1 MSPQPRRTPV
11 LLAYA
16 GFVLV
21 GVKNGAVGVLL
32 VAQMNDYGVN
42 QATIGLTFFAGS
54 AGYVVASLST
64 GPLVSRFGFR
74 IALAAAGGL
83 AFLAGG
89 LYLATRPPFVMFVL
103 ALVITGYGTGALESM
118 LNAYLAAFDG
128 ATTLLNRLHA
138 FFGVGALI
146 GPVLAAWITGFASWR
161 VVWLVMAAACVPLA
175 AGFLAAYPGRAGVA
189 APETPGAPG
198 ASGTPVAPG
207 VPDPAPRGL
216 LASALRE
223 RGVLLGSA
231 MLVVYVGLEISVG
244 NWAFSYLVQARG
256 LPATVAGYLVSGYW
270 LGLTLGRF
278 LISPVAARVGA
289 STAAM
294 MYTCLA
300 GVTATI
306 VLAWLS
312 PTALLAGLV
321 LMPLGF
327 FLGPVFP
334 TTMASA
340 PRLTRPA
347 LVPTAIGVMNAASVG
362 GGSALPWLAGLL
374 AQGTGMWTLL
384 PFSAALSLLQAVA
397 WRPLAKR
404 IRVSD
409 GST

>member
-1 MSPQPRRTPV
+1 
-11 LLAYA
+11 
-16 GFVLV
+16 
-21 GVKNGAVGVLL
+21 
-32 VAQMNDYGVN
+32 
-42 QATIGLTFFAGS
+42 
-54 AGYVVASLST
+54 
-64 GPLVSRFGFR
+64 
-74 IALAAAGGL
+74 
-83 AFLAGG
+83 
-89 LYLATRPPFVMFVL
+89 
-103 ALVITGYGTGALESM
+103 
-118 LNAYLAAFDG
+118 
-128 ATTLLNRLHA
+128 
-138 FFGVGALI
+138 
-146 GPVLAAWITGFASWR
+146 

-175 AGFLAAYPGRAGVA
+175 AGFLVAYPGRAGLA
-189 APETPGAPG
+189 APETP
-198 ASGTPVAPG
+198 GTPVAPG

-231 MLVVYVGLEISVG
+231 MLAVYVGLEISVG

-256 LPATVAGYLVSGYW
+256 LPATDAGYLVSGYW

-289 STAAM
+289 GTVAM

-306 VLAWLS
+306 VLAWVS
-312 PTALLAGLV
+312 PAGLLAGLV

-334 TTMASA
+334 TTIASA
-340 PRLTRPA
+340 PRLTRPE

-384 PFSAALSLLQAVA
+384 PFSAALSLLQAAA
-397 WRPLAKR
+397 WRPIARR
-404 IRVSD
+404 IRLPEQQPCDLPERHNQVYRDAEIKCHRHSRQEQPDEDRDHVPEND
-409 GST
+409 GQKLSLFTRRLLALSRRRVEVLTPRILSQRRPSTRMARRVRP

>member
-1 MSPQPRRTPV
+1 
-11 LLAYA
+11 
-16 GFVLV
+16 
-21 GVKNGAVGVLL
+21 
-32 VAQMNDYGVN
+32 
-42 QATIGLTFFAGS
+42 
-54 AGYVVASLST
+54 
-64 GPLVSRFGFR
+64 
-74 IALAAAGGL
+74 
-83 AFLAGG
+83 
-89 LYLATRPPFVMFVL
+89 
-103 ALVITGYGTGALESM
+103 
-118 LNAYLAAFDG
+118 
-128 ATTLLNRLHA
+128 
-138 FFGVGALI
+138 
-146 GPVLAAWITGFASWR
+146 